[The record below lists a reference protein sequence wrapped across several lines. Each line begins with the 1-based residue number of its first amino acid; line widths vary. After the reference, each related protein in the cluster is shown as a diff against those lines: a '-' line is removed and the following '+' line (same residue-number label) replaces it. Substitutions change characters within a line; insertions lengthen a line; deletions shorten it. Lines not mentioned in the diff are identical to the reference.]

1 MEHRKAAA
9 VKENGTEGKNAVSNY
24 RQSIDLL
31 NRAVGLEIAASM
43 QYMYFHIH
51 CEDAGYRYLA
61 RMFRNISIAEMRHI
75 ELFADRIL
83 YLKGDVDMNP
93 AFRTKQITDV
103 TAMLTLAHELEQSTI
118 DRYNTW
124 ARACAEGL
132 DAASQALFRTILQE
146 EEQHADTFDT
156 EHQNMED
163 YGKEYLALQS
173 IAQSR
178 ADNEHKLGD
187 WEEHS

>member
-1 MEHRKAAA
+1 MEHRTATP
-9 VKENGTEGKNAVSNY
+9 VKEKETAENSAVSNY
-24 RQSIDLL
+24 RQSIELL
-31 NRAVGLEIAASM
+31 NRAVGLEIATSM

-61 RMFRNISIAEMRHI
+61 RMFRNISITEMRHI

-93 AFRTKQITDV
+93 AFRTKQITGV
-103 TAMLTLAHELEQSTI
+103 TEMLALSRQLERSTI
-118 DRYNTW
+118 DHYNTW
-124 ARACAEGL
+124 AKACSEGL
-132 DAASQALFRTILQE
+132 DAASQSLFRTILQE

-173 IAQSR
+173 MAQSR
-178 ADNEHKLGD
+178 AENKHKVTD
-187 WEEHS
+187 WEE